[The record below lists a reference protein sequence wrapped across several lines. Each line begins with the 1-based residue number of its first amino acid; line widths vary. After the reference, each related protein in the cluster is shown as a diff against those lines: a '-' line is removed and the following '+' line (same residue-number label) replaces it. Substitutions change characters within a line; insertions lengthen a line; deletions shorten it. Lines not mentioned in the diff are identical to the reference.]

1 MTAEELKEAL
11 GTLGW
16 KQSELARR
24 VGVGDTT
31 VSRWIGGDPSV
42 PEPVAAYLGLALEID
57 RMHRQY
63 VQPIKPTKVGAAV
76 GPGRAQRRVRELR
89 NAQASGEL
97 GEEDKST

>member
-1 MTAEELKEAL
+1 MTAEELRQAL
-11 GTLGW
+11 RSLGW

-31 VSRWIGGDPSV
+31 VSRWMAGDPPV

-57 RMHRQY
+57 RLHRQY
-63 VQPIKPTKVGAAV
+63 VQPIKPTKAGAAE

-89 NAQASGEL
+89 DAQADGEI
-97 GEEDKST
+97 GAEDKST